1 VARRSFTIRNLAKR
15 IENVDDLWS
24 DLLKTKRS
32 LRLPIE
38 RLDKIL

>member
-1 VARRSFTIRNLAKR
+1 MAKR
-15 IENVDDLWS
+15 IEEVGDLWA

-38 RLDKIL
+38 QLEPML

>member
-1 VARRSFTIRNLAKR
+1 MAKR
-15 IENVDDLWS
+15 IENVGDLWA

-38 RLDKIL
+38 WLSKML